1 MRERKEERHVAP
13 RPISITSG
21 TFFRIL
27 FISAAA
33 AFLYFIRDI
42 VAMVLIALLIATL
55 IDPFADFFER
65 WRIPRGLAVVIVYIV
80 GLAALLGAWILVV
93 PPVLTQLGDFVQTFS
108 PTLAQVD
115 GGAYAHFFDGSFT
128 ANLDSTFATIQSS
141 GFSDAL
147 PRLFAVG
154 STAFNTFVAAA
165 VVLIL
170 VFYVVVEKTALV
182 RMLRF
187 VARAEYQPFAMM
199 LAGKVREK
207 MGMWLRGELV
217 LMFSIFV
224 LTYGAL
230 LLLQIPYALVL
241 AVLAGIL
248 EVVPFAGPLLSAIP
262 AVILAAAVSPFH
274 AVLTACVYIV
284 IQQVEGNILV
294 PKIMQRVT
302 GLNPIASLLAILIG
316 WRVGG
321 IVGAMV
327 SIPIAM
333 ALSVFLEEVF
343 RHHNDD

>member
-1 MRERKEERHVAP
+1 MAQRKEERSAGT
-13 RPISITSG
+13 RPISISSG

-42 VAMVLIALLIATL
+42 VAMVLVAMLTAAV

-65 WRIPRGLAVVIVYIV
+65 WRIPRALAVIIVYIF

-93 PPVLTQLGDFVQTFS
+93 PPVVAQLADFLQTFF
-108 PTLAQVD
+108 PGFVDFNLAKYFVHDFADLTSFVD
-115 GGAYAHFFDGSFT
+115 S
-128 ANLDSTFATIQSS
+128 IRSS
-141 GFSDAL
+141 GASDVI
-147 PRLFAVG
+147 PKIFAAG
-154 STAFNTFVAAA
+154 STAVNIIVAIF

-170 VFYVVVEKTALV
+170 SFYFVVEKTALV

-207 MGMWLRGELV
+207 MGLWLRGQLL
-217 LMFSIFV
+217 LMLSIFL

-241 AVLAGIL
+241 ALLAGIL
-248 EVVPFAGPLLSAIP
+248 EVIPFVGPLLSAVP
-262 AVILAAAVSPFH
+262 AVILAFAVSPLH
-274 AVLTACVYIV
+274 AFLTAGVYVV
-284 IQQVEGNILV
+284 IQQVEGNLLV

-302 GLNPIASLLAILIG
+302 GLNPIASVLAILIG

-333 ALSVFLEEVF
+333 AVSVFLEEVF
-343 RHHNDD
+343 RQHEED